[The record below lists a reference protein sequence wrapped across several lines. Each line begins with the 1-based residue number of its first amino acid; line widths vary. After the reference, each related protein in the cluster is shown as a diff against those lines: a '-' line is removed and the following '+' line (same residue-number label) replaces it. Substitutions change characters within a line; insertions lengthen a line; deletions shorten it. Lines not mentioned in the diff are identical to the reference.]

1 MSNYFHAFP
10 TLPYDT
16 DGTMPNKY
24 QTVRNI
30 MNRTKIKNTVK
41 DDLAAYYPYIIKEGE
56 RPDILSYNYYGTIA
70 YAYLILLFN
79 DIIDPQ
85 FDWPLNSV
93 DFENYMISKYG
104 TIATAKEETKF
115 YYQIIRAEVPKTEI
129 RERQEEVKFIID
141 ETSYNALAEASRKKI
156 SSYDYE
162 VQLND
167 NKRYIRVISKELIAD
182 VDSQYKQAMS

>member
-85 FDWPLNSV
+85 FDWPLNSI

>member
-30 MNRTKIKNTVK
+30 MNRTKIKDTVK
-41 DDLAAYYPYIIKEGE
+41 DDLAAYYPYFVKDGE

-79 DIIDPQ
+79 NIIDPQ
-85 FDWPLNSV
+85 FDWPMNTI
-93 DFENYMISKYG
+93 DFENYIIAKYG
-104 TIATAKEETKF
+104 NVEAALGQTKF

-129 RERQEEVKFIID
+129 QERKEEVKFVVD
-141 ETSYNALAEASRKKI
+141 ETTYNALGEGSRKKI
-156 SSYDYE
+156 TAYDYE
-162 VQLND
+162 AQIND
-167 NKRYIRVISKELIAD
+167 NKRYIRLISKDLIAD
-182 VDSQYKQAMS
+182 VDFKYKQAMS

>member
-85 FDWPLNSV
+85 FDWPLNSI

-129 RERQEEVKFIID
+129 RERQEEVKIIID

>member
-30 MNRTKIKNTVK
+30 MNRTKIKDTVK
-41 DDLAAYYPYIIKEGE
+41 DDLAAYYPYFVKDGE
-56 RPDILSYNYYGTIA
+56 RPDILSYNYYGSIA

-79 DIIDPQ
+79 NIIDPQ
-85 FDWPLNSV
+85 FDWPMNTI
-93 DFENYMISKYG
+93 DFENYIIAKYG
-104 TIATAKEETKF
+104 NVEAALGQTKF

-129 RERQEEVKFIID
+129 QERKEEVKFVVD
-141 ETSYNALAEASRKKI
+141 ETTYNALGEGSRKKI
-156 SSYDYE
+156 TAYDYE
-162 VQLND
+162 AQIND
-167 NKRYIRVISKELIAD
+167 NKRYIRLISKDLIAD
-182 VDSQYKQAMS
+182 VDFKYKQAMS

>member
-1 MSNYFHAFP
+1 MSKYIHTFP
-10 TLPYDT
+10 TLPYDAV
-16 DGTMPNKY
+16 GTMPNTY

-30 MNRTKIKNTVK
+30 MNRTKIKDSIK
-41 DDLAAYYPYIIKEGE
+41 GDLAAYYPYIIKEGE

-85 FDWPLNSV
+85 FDWPLNTI

>member
-56 RPDILSYNYYGTIA
+56 LPDILSYNYYGTIA

-85 FDWPLNSV
+85 FDWPLNTI

>member
-30 MNRTKIKNTVK
+30 MNRTKIKDTVK
-41 DDLAAYYPYIIKEGE
+41 DDLAAYYPYFVKDGE

-79 DIIDPQ
+79 NIIDPQ
-85 FDWPLNSV
+85 FDWPMNTI
-93 DFENYMISKYG
+93 DFENYIIAKYG
-104 TIATAKEETKF
+104 NVEAAYGQTKF

-129 RERQEEVKFIID
+129 QERKEEVKFVVD
-141 ETSYNALAEASRKKI
+141 ETTYNALGEGSRKKI
-156 SSYDYE
+156 TAYDYE
-162 VQLND
+162 AQIND
-167 NKRYIRVISKELIAD
+167 NKRYIRLISKDLIAD
-182 VDSQYKQAMS
+182 VDFKYKQAMS

>member
-85 FDWPLNSV
+85 FDWPLNTI